1 MTEHSDLLFAKYC
14 ADDAPGKRQQLVEK
28 YHDCVRRT
36 VASVIGRQNGNKD
49 AQGMIDDVT
58 QDVFVSLLENDCKKL
73 RTFQAKKGC
82 SLKTWLCTVAARRT
96 INELRR
102 AALRDTLQSS
112 DAQIPHFPDTRCA
125 DKDLLNSEIA
135 AFFQSA
141 LSTFSNKD
149 RLVFRLIFE
158 DSIGYREAAVVC
170 RMTKGALYTRVSRIK
185 AALYDMAKKDG
196 FL

>member
-1 MTEHSDLLFAKYC
+1 MTEHSDLLFVKYC
-14 ADDAPGKRQQLVEK
+14 ADDAPGKRQQLVEN

-36 VASVIGRQNGNKD
+36 VAAVLGRQNGNKD
-49 AQGMIDDVT
+49 VQWMIDDIT
-58 QDVFVSLLENDCKKL
+58 HDVFVSLFENDGKKL
-73 RTFQAKKGC
+73 RTFQAKNGC

-102 AALRDTLQSS
+102 EALRDTVQDS
-112 DAQIPHFPDTRCA
+112 DARLSHFPDTRCA
-125 DKDLLNSEIA
+125 DKDLLNSETA

-141 LSTFSNKD
+141 LSTFTNID
-149 RLVFRLIFE
+149 RLIFRLIFE

-170 RMTKGALYTRVSRIK
+170 RMTIGALYTRVSRIK
-185 AALYDMAKKDG
+185 AALSDMAKKSG